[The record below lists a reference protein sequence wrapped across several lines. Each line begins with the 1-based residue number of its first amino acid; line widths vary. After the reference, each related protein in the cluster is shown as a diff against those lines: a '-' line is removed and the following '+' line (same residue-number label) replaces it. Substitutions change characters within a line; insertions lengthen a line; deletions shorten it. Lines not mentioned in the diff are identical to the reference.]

1 MAKEDNLKVVYS
13 NQIKAFKQN
22 DEDVEIKLNDNI
34 DIRTK
39 LLIGSDGVNSFIRQK
54 ADFDVTKWDYEQTA
68 IVATLK
74 LDEVT

>member
-1 MAKEDNLKVVYS
+1 LAKEDNLKVVYS